1 MWMTLALIEQDRPAM
16 KILTKENAIE
26 MLSEKPL
33 DGFVTELSNQLHQ
46 VGGPYSIPPDSGAK
60 TALSRVFAYL
70 LLRKSSVC
78 IYVSGWGVWG
88 SSENLDLFYGYRR
101 SFGETRTLMEAP
113 VHLFEHTEENS
124 FVSILCMVFYF
135 VWDAW
140 VFDTKG
146 KALVRISHD
155 EWIEVRAGDDETRR
169 EFSAELEKYGLN
181 PLTTAPL

>member
-1 MWMTLALIEQDRPAM
+1 M
-16 KILTKENAIE
+16 KILNKENASE
-26 MLSEKPL
+26 MLGGKSL
-33 DGFVTELSNQLHQ
+33 DTFVSQLSNQLRQ
-46 VGGPYSIPPDSGAK
+46 VGGTYSIPRDSGAK

-101 SFGETRTLMEAP
+101 SFGENRPLIEAP
-113 VHLFEHTEENS
+113 VHLFEPTEEDT

-140 VFDTKG
+140 VFDIEG
-146 KALVRISHD
+146 KALIRISHD
-155 EWIEVRAGDDETRR
+155 EWLEVRADDDETRK
-169 EFSAELEKYGLN
+169 EFATELEKYGM
-181 PLTTAPL
+181 PLLAR

>member
-1 MWMTLALIEQDRPAM
+1 M
-16 KILTKENAIE
+16 KILTKENASE
-26 MLSEKPL
+26 MLGGKSL
-33 DGFVTELSNQLHQ
+33 DTFVSQRSNRLRQ
-46 VGGPYSIPPDSGAK
+46 VGGTYSIPRDSGAK
-60 TALSRVFAYL
+60 TALSRAFAYL

-101 SFGETRTLMEAP
+101 SFGESRPLIEAP
-113 VHLFEHTEENS
+113 VHLFERTEEDT

-140 VFDTKG
+140 VFDIEG

-155 EWIEVRAGDDETRR
+155 EWLEVRADDDETRK
-169 EFSAELEKYGLN
+169 EFATELEKYGM
-181 PLTTAPL
+181 PLLAR

>member
-1 MWMTLALIEQDRPAM
+1 M
-16 KILTKENAIE
+16 KILTKENANE
-26 MLSEKPL
+26 LLGGESL
-33 DGFVTELSNQLHQ
+33 DAFVSQLSNQLRQ
-46 VGGPYSIPPDSGAK
+46 VGGTYSIPRDSGAK

-70 LLRKSSVC
+70 LLRKSTVC

-101 SFGETRTLMEAP
+101 SFGENRSLIEAP
-113 VHLFEHTEENS
+113 VHLFEPTEEDT

-140 VFDTKG
+140 VFDIEG

-155 EWIEVRAGDDETRR
+155 EWLEVRADDDEVRK
-169 EFSAELEKYGLN
+169 EFATELEKYGM
-181 PLTTAPL
+181 PLLAR

>member
-1 MWMTLALIEQDRPAM
+1 M
-16 KILTKENAIE
+16 KILTKENASE
-26 MLSEKPL
+26 MLGGKSL
-33 DGFVTELSNQLHQ
+33 DTFVSQLSNRLRQ
-46 VGGPYSIPPDSGAK
+46 VGGTYSIPRDSGAK

-101 SFGETRTLMEAP
+101 SFGESRPLIEAP
-113 VHLFEHTEENS
+113 VHLFERTEEDT

-140 VFDTKG
+140 VFDIEG

-155 EWIEVRAGDDETRR
+155 EWLEVRADDDETRK
-169 EFSAELEKYGLN
+169 EFATELEKYGM
-181 PLTTAPL
+181 PLLAR

>member
-1 MWMTLALIEQDRPAM
+1 M
-16 KILTKENAIE
+16 KILTKENASE
-26 MLSEKPL
+26 MLGGKSL
-33 DGFVTELSNQLHQ
+33 DTFVSQLSNQLRQ
-46 VGGPYSIPPDSGAK
+46 VGGTYSIPRDSGAK

-101 SFGETRTLMEAP
+101 SFGENRPLIEAP
-113 VHLFEHTEENS
+113 VHLFEPTEENT

-140 VFDTKG
+140 VFDIEG
-146 KALVRISHD
+146 KALIRISHD
-155 EWIEVRAGDDETRR
+155 EWLEVRADDDETRK
-169 EFSAELEKYGLN
+169 EFATELEKYGM
-181 PLTTAPL
+181 PLLAR

>member
-1 MWMTLALIEQDRPAM
+1 MM
-16 KILTKENAIE
+16 KILTKENASE
-26 MLSEKPL
+26 MLGGKSL
-33 DGFVTELSNQLHQ
+33 DAFVDQLSSQLHLIADT
-46 VGGPYSIPPDSGAK
+46 YSIPRDSGAK

-70 LLRKSSVC
+70 LLRKPSVC

-101 SFGETRTLMEAP
+101 SFGEKRTLMEAP
-113 VHLFEHTEENS
+113 VHLFDQSEEDT

-140 VFDTKG
+140 VFDAEG

-155 EWIEVRAGDDETRR
+155 EWLEVRTDDEDARK
-169 EFSAELEKYGLN
+169 EFASELERFGM
-181 PLTTAPL
+181 PLLAR

>member
-1 MWMTLALIEQDRPAM
+1 M
-16 KILTKENAIE
+16 KILTKENASE
-26 MLSEKPL
+26 MLGGKSLET
-33 DGFVTELSNQLHQ
+33 FVNQLSDRLRQ
-46 VGGPYSIPPDSGAK
+46 VGVTYSIPRDSGAK

-78 IYVSGWGVWG
+78 VYVSGWGVWG

-101 SFGETRTLMEAP
+101 SFGENRTLMEAP
-113 VHLFEHTEENS
+113 VHLFEPSEEDT

-140 VFDTKG
+140 VFDTEG

-155 EWIEVRAGDDETRR
+155 EWLEVRTGDETARK
-169 EFSAELEKYGLN
+169 EFPDELEKY
-181 PLTTAPL
+181 TTSLLSK

>member
-1 MWMTLALIEQDRPAM
+1 M
-16 KILTKENAIE
+16 KILTKENASE
-26 MLSEKPL
+26 MLGGKSL
-33 DGFVTELSNQLHQ
+33 DTFVSQLSNQLRQ
-46 VGGPYSIPPDSGAK
+46 VGGTYSIPRDSGAK

-101 SFGETRTLMEAP
+101 SFGENRPLIEAP
-113 VHLFEHTEENS
+113 VHLFEPTEEDT

-140 VFDTKG
+140 VFDIEG

-155 EWIEVRAGDDETRR
+155 EWLEVRADDDETRK
-169 EFSAELEKYGLN
+169 EFATELEKYGM
-181 PLTTAPL
+181 PLLAR

>member
-1 MWMTLALIEQDRPAM
+1 M
-16 KILTKENAIE
+16 KILTKENASE
-26 MLSEKPL
+26 MLGGKSL
-33 DGFVTELSNQLHQ
+33 DTFVSQLSNQLRQ
-46 VGGPYSIPPDSGAK
+46 VGGTYSIPRDSGAK

-70 LLRKSSVC
+70 FLRKSSVC

-101 SFGETRTLMEAP
+101 SFGENRPLIEAP
-113 VHLFEHTEENS
+113 VHLFEPTEEDT

-140 VFDTKG
+140 VFDIEG

-155 EWIEVRAGDDETRR
+155 EWLEVRADDDETRK
-169 EFSAELEKYGLN
+169 EFATELEKYGM
-181 PLTTAPL
+181 PLLAR